1 MKEADAEQRA
11 EKPEPPGRRGERNSP
26 RLLESGASNL
36 TVPRGE
42 DPSEEADV
50 ILAIVDRDNMW
61 RALRAVE
68 RNRGG
73 AGVDGM
79 SWEQLRPWLKT
90 HWPEIK
96 ERLLTGT
103 YRPEAVR
110 KVLIPKPG
118 GSGQRTLGIPTVL
131 DRLIQ
136 QATAQVLGPKFD
148 RHFSDS
154 SYGFR
159 PGRSAHQAVKAMRE
173 HVRSGRRWV
182 VDMDLEKFFD
192 HVNHDVLMARVR
204 HKVKDRRVLRLIR
217 RYLQAGMM
225 AGGLVEPR
233 RQGTP
238 QGGPLSPL
246 LSNILLDELDKE
258 LERRGHRFCRYADD
272 VNVYVHSRRAGERV
286 LAGLT
291 AWLGRHLKLKVNVAK
306 SAVARPWSRVF
317 LGYSLTCHRQARLK
331 VAKESLR
338 RLRQKA
344 KALFRQGRGR
354 NLEWFIR
361 EDLNPLLRGW
371 SSYFRH
377 SEVKGALEESDQW
390 LRRRLRCMIWRQWK
404 RPRTRRRKLRAL
416 GLDNTRSAASSS
428 NGRGPWWN
436 SGASH
441 ANAAMPRKFFDLR
454 GLLSLLDSVRFYA
467 STS

>member
-1 MKEADAEQRA
+1 M
-11 EKPEPPGRRGERNSP
+11 PEPPGRGSERNSP
-26 RLLESGASNL
+26 RLLASGASNL
-36 TVPRGE
+36 TVNRGE
-42 DPSEEADV
+42 DPSEEAD
-50 ILAIVDRDNMW
+50 LMSAIVDRDNMW

-79 SWEQLRPWLKT
+79 SWEQLRPWLKD

-96 ERLLTGT
+96 EQLLAGT

-110 KVLIPKPG
+110 KVQIPKPG
-118 GSGQRTLGIPTVL
+118 GEGQRTLGIPTVL

-136 QATAQVLGPKFD
+136 QAVAQVLVPVFD
-148 RHFSDS
+148 PTFSES

-159 PGRSAHQAVKAMRE
+159 PGRSAHQAVKTMRD

-204 HKVKDRRVLRLIR
+204 RKVRDKRVLRLIR

-225 AGGLVEPR
+225 DGGLIEPR

-286 LAGLT
+286 LISLT
-291 AWLGRHLKLKVNVAK
+291 EWLGKRLKLRINAAK
-306 SAVARPWSRVF
+306 SAVARPWNRVF

-331 VAKESLR
+331 VAKESLQ
-338 RLRQKA
+338 RLRLKA
-344 KALFRQGRGR
+344 KSLFRQGKGR

-371 SSYFRH
+371 ASYFRH
-377 SEVKGALEESDQW
+377 SEVKGALEELDQW
-390 LRRRLRCMIWRQWK
+390 LRRRLRCMLWRQWK
-404 RPRTRRRKLRAL
+404 QPRSRRRKLMAL
-416 GLDNTRSAASSS
+416 GLDETRASTSAR

-436 SGASH
+436 SGTSH

>member
-1 MKEADAEQRA
+1 M
-11 EKPEPPGRRGERNSP
+11 
-26 RLLESGASNL
+26 LECGASNF
-36 TVPRGE
+36 TVNRGE
-42 DPSEEADV
+42 DPSEEAD
-50 ILAIVDRDNMW
+50 LMSAIVDRENMW

-68 RNRGG
+68 RNRGA

-79 SWEQLRPWLKT
+79 SWEQLRPWLKL

-96 ERLLTGT
+96 ERLLGGT

-110 KVLIPKPG
+110 KVQIPKPG
-118 GSGQRTLGIPTVL
+118 GKGQRMLGIPTVL

-136 QATAQVLGPKFD
+136 QAVAQVLGPVFD
-148 RHFSDS
+148 PAFSDS

-159 PGRSAHQAVKAMRE
+159 PGRSAHQAVKAMQE

-192 HVNHDVLMARVR
+192 YVNHDVLMARVGR
-204 HKVKDRRVLRLIR
+204 KVRDKRVLRLIR

-225 AGGLVEPR
+225 VDGLVEPR

-258 LERRGHRFCRYADD
+258 LEKRGHCFCRYADD
-272 VNVYVHSRRAGERV
+272 VNVYVRSRRAGERV
-286 LAGLT
+286 LANLSE
-291 AWLGRHLKLKVNVAK
+291 WLGGHLKLKLNAAK
-306 SAVARPWSRVF
+306 SAVDRPWNRKF
-317 LGYSLTCHRQARLK
+317 LGYSLTMHHQARLK
-331 VAKESLR
+331 VAKESIR

-344 KALFRQGRGR
+344 KTLFRQGKGR
-354 NLEWFIR
+354 NPERFIR

-371 SSYFRH
+371 ASYFRH
-377 SEVKGALEESDQW
+377 SEVKGAMEELDQW
-390 LRRRLRCMIWRQWK
+390 LRRRLRCMLWRQWK
-404 RPRTRRRKLRAL
+404 RPRTRRRKLMAL
-416 GLDNTRSAASSS
+416 GLDEARASHSAF
-428 NGRGPWWN
+428 NGRGAWWN
-436 SGASH
+436 AGASH
-441 ANAAMPRKFFDLR
+441 ANAAMPRKLFDLL
-454 GLLSLLDSVRFYA
+454 GLTSLLDTIRFYA